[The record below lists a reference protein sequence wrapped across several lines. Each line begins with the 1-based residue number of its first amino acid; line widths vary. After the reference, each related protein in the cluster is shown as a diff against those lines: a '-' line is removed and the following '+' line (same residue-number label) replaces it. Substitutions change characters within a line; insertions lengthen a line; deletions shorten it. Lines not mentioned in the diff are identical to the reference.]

1 MKEYLIPFN
10 LFHHNVFLSVVVSNV
25 LFYVSVI
32 FILVMYYYYYYCI
45 YIVFYYKVYVSL
57 EISSAVICSYFD
69 VGYAEL
75 IYL

>member
-1 MKEYLIPFN
+1 M
-10 LFHHNVFLSVVVSNV
+10 SVVMSNV

-45 YIVFYYKVYVSL
+45 YIVFYYKVHVSL
-57 EISSAVICSYFD
+57 EISSAVILHSYFD

-75 IYL
+75 L